1 MTPLLKKSEEKSTR
15 SDPFSNH
22 YSKLLSYVDETFRQ
36 KYSGVIDFR
45 ISKEP
50 IYNSV
55 VLIVSYDS
63 NKQNRYTEL
72 YTGPFILM
80 GMDHQ
85 QMVYKFRST
94 SKSKK
99 IDEKTKYDLVKLEY
113 SNFLK
118 FWESTANIEKVTMEK
133 SYNLTDHSIKILSG
147 SAGKQCLFSLKLI
160 AF

>member
-1 MTPLLKKSEEKSTR
+1 M
-15 SDPFSNH
+15 
-22 YSKLLSYVDETFRQ
+22 DETFRQ

-72 YTGPFILM
+72 YTEPFILM

-85 QMVYKFRST
+85 LIVYKFRST

-118 FWESTANIEKVTMEK
+118 FWESTADIQKVTMEK
-133 SYNLTDHSIKILSG
+133 KLKSDRSFNQNLPDSSD
-147 SAGKQCLFSLKLI
+147 KQCLFSLKLN
-160 AF
+160 AS